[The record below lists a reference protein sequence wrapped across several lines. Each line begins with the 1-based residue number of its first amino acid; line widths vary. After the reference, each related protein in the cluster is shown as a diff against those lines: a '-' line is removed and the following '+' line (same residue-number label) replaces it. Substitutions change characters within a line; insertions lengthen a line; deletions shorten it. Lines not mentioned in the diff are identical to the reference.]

1 MMLDDKDLKII
12 EVLKEDSR
20 LSIRN
25 IAKRANLRPSTV
37 HIRID
42 KLKKKKIIEK
52 FTLKLNNKAI
62 GENFIAFILI
72 NTSKD
77 LDNHLIKN
85 RHIKEIF
92 GITGE
97 YDLILKMKFKDV
109 EEFNNFIIKF
119 RKEAFVTKTLTMVA
133 TTDLKEEI

>member
-1 MMLDDKDLKII
+1 MLDDKDLKII

>member
-133 TTDLKEEI
+133 TTDLKEEV